1 MMRETDKALAYRL
14 LNDINSHLQCGPE
27 GKYMKPELL
36 LYEQIAVKMKSDI
49 LAGRFMPGQRLPAI
63 RKLAEMYMVNINTVL
78 RAIAALKDKG
88 LLITKI
94 GQGTFVTKDM
104 DYIHYVK
111 EETASSRVSLFVQ
124 QMEALGYSRE
134 QVTTMMRSGIDNDK
148 YA

>member
-1 MMRETDKALAYRL
+1 
-14 LNDINSHLQCGPE
+14 
-27 GKYMKPELL
+27 MKPELL

-94 GQGTFVTKDM
+94 GQGTFITKDT
-104 DYIHYVK
+104 DYIHHVK
-111 EETASSRVSLFVQ
+111 KETASSRASLFVH